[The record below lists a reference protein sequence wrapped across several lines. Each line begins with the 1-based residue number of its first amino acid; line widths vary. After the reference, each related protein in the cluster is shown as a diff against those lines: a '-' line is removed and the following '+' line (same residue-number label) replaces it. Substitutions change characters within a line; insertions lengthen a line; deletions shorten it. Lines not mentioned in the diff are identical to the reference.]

1 MHKFIKENTEGEWYG
16 RLLAE
21 ESVRVDYSVLSV
33 GVMTLG
39 LIMIV
44 EVVRHKIDHAAGQ
57 RPFPKAVIQG
67 VYSERKL
74 FGAQMSRI
82 ALSSHAVS
90 FSCTVA
96 TLGIVELLL
105 FMLSKYYTDLD
116 KEKYL
121 VFADI
126 HFALF
131 YTAILNAFQSVI
143 LAVVSHRVARQIW
156 VETEMLE
163 LSHYVEIREEFDQV
177 KAAMKQMGAQSDLG
191 LSSREIQMD
200 EDDSAFT
207 RKRFF
212 RSFMDRFRYPTLRRK
227 YNELLLQVRF
237 HELRVHFLQAYNL
250 PLTLKVSDYLLE
262 SQQYVLLKLVHVSS
276 IAWTLLTGAVNVM
289 YYVLGIVSYKVSDS
303 TIVGTALIWIFFWS
317 MALFVVIAAVVYRK
331 MESIFKK
338 IMIDK
343 TLWGVKNQQGDR
355 DQLREQQLR
364 LFYGSDPKLV
374 IAAIQFMQFG
384 YAVNLSVVIIF
395 WQEIDDGRIPMVTYP
410 LVIALCYTVFVHVT
424 ARVIP
429 QYTLCTNLGQLV
441 DEKRLHETLA
451 AFLLEESR
459 RQEADEKLA
468 NKQPYSLMNSREK
481 PEDHSL
487 NQETSQ
493 TDLSEIKSTTLL
505 RKDSS
510 IVSNHSVSNALL
522 MAELVKLDTNSLRM
536 NLPAEERNKITFR
549 QMERTSRRGRQKSL
563 SEGIATMVAMGNMP
577 LPNLSSK
584 PDQVKDD
591 SFISHSMEWK
601 KTNDRSAGSDTLKA
615 EDTLRDSLIARRRR
629 SHRLKTVS
637 DGVAAMTRM
646 QVNVSVHDL
655 SPVPEFHNGYS
666 PTRRIPSP
674 VITKL
679 RSISM
684 VNGAHSNTDA
694 DQLSVHS
701 DGGRSDIDDVPEV
714 EPARESN
721 SLPIP
726 AASLRK
732 RFKKFSL
739 SKKYIVLSNV
749 FGTLVAFFLVGQRV
763 ESFLH
768 SEGIVSEK
776 FVSFDFNNEHTFW
789 ALFVLF
795 ALFCVVDCAIMTTLN
810 PFGQQ
815 NHSTGEMKAFVA
827 ALLDFLLMSA
837 CLVLFI
843 VAEVKRC
850 CTSIES
856 DGLASDSVS
865 NFNAFRLLA
874 AESENDED
882 YYNNAAPC
890 SCPQFGHRVYGGL
903 GTIEPFTALVGLR
916 IFRHWAS
923 GHIVKRFLSFNQGKE
938 KEVIEKISADP
949 FAVFDDSTRN
959 GNFFGKSHNLPR
971 DEIRGTAAE
980 LWKAAVGEHPE
991 VARKYGEFSSEILKI
1006 MLGMSLEH
1014 HGILL
1019 KGSSSLRGFGDD
1031 QSSSSAVQ
1039 KGQAIPF
1046 SKSQEVSLAGPAGK
1060 TSAKVTSAFE
1070 SIGHG
1075 PTFDDEETA
1084 TPPAAFRKDD
1094 RGAST
1099 SKISSEIVFRSPGAQ
1114 LVRSMRRCDRKLLP
1128 ILNRWTVVD
1137 VVLTR
1142 FEIVYF
1148 EILHAEESARR
1159 DDAVRKALKATKGGK
1174 SLRLCDVAKGR
1185 RIIGRL
1191 EISEIECMTV
1201 QRHIGAVDTADE
1213 EKNRPDTDVRTVEYW
1228 KDAPVSSV
1236 QFSRP
1241 YRWNQIRQDQL
1252 HIKTIHG
1259 RTLCLRFYSDLES
1272 TELGA
1277 KHVTNNATIEKNNAF
1292 QWVQTIGRFC
1302 GPDQLKQHLPH
1313 FGDGTDDEL
1322 RDYLVEH
1329 HHTHDE
1335 IDKLGPRRSSTGDP
1349 RGLLGRKTGKV
1360 ENSDSPMKRSFRMS
1374 FPRLSSLEELDNTKS
1389 QNGVNPANPQPEQNA
1404 PAQLVDVH
1412 VASTRTAQVE
1422 YGDAKDT
1429 TGDKLWSAEQGI
1441 VSTHL

>member
-1 MHKFIKENTEGEWYG
+1 MYKFIKENDERYG
-16 RLLAE
+16 RILAE

-67 VYSERKL
+67 VYSEL
-74 FGAQMSRI
+74 
-82 ALSSHAVS
+82 
-90 FSCTVA
+90 A

-177 KAAMKQMGAQSDLG
+177 KAAMKEMGAQSDLG

-207 RKRFF
+207 TKRFF

-227 YNELLLQVRF
+227 YNELLIQVRF

-262 SQQYVLLKLVHVSS
+262 SQQHVLLKLVHVSS

-338 IMIDK
+338 IMVDK
-343 TLWGVKNQQGDR
+343 TLWGLIKQQGNL
-355 DQLREQQLR
+355 DQLREQQLS

-395 WQEIDDGRIPMVTYP
+395 WQEIDDGRIPMVVYL
-410 LVIALCYTVFVHVT
+410 LVIAVCYTVFVHVT

-459 RQEADEKLA
+459 RQEADEKIA
-468 NKQPYSLMNSREK
+468 NKHPQKPMNSGEK
-481 PEDHSL
+481 SEDHTL
-487 NQETSQ
+487 NEETSQ
-493 TDLSEIKSTTLL
+493 SDLSEVKPTTLS
-505 RKDSS
+505 RT
-510 IVSNHSVSNALL
+510 ISNRSVSNALL

-536 NLPAEERNKITFR
+536 NLPTEERNKITFR

-563 SEGIATMVAMGNMP
+563 SEGIATMIAMGNMP
-577 LPNLSSK
+577 LPNHSSK

-591 SFISHSMEWK
+591 SFIPHSVEWK
-601 KTNDRSAGSDTLKA
+601 KANYRSQDSETLKA

-646 QVNVSVHDL
+646 QANLSVNGL

-666 PTRRIPSP
+666 STRRIPSP
-674 VITKL
+674 VVTKL
-679 RSISM
+679 SSISL
-684 VNGAHSNTDA
+684 SNDVHNKMDT

-701 DGGRSDIDDVPEV
+701 DGGHSDIDDVPEV
-714 EPARESN
+714 EPAKES
-721 SLPIP
+721 SYLPTP
-726 AASLRK
+726 ATSLRK
-732 RFKKFSL
+732 RFKKFTL

-795 ALFCVVDCAIMTTLN
+795 ALFCVVDCAILTTLN

-815 NHSTGEMKAFVA
+815 DQPTGEMKALVA
-827 ALLDFLLMSA
+827 ALLDFLLMST
-837 CLVLFI
+837 CLILFI

-856 DGLASDSVS
+856 EGLASDSIS
-865 NFNAFRLLA
+865 SFNALRLLA
-874 AESENDED
+874 AEPENDED
-882 YYNNAAPC
+882 YFNTAAPC
-890 SCPQFGHRVYGGL
+890 SCPKFGHRAYSGL

-916 IFRHWAS
+916 IFRHWAA
-923 GHIVKRFLSFNQGKE
+923 GLIVKRILSLNHGKVKE
-938 KEVIEKISADP
+938 KEIIERISADP

-959 GNFFGKSHNLPR
+959 RNFFGKSHDLPCE
-971 DEIRGTAAE
+971 EIRGTAAE

-1006 MLGMSLEH
+1006 MLGMSLSELGNGNQ
-1014 HGILL
+1014 GILL
-1019 KGSSSLRGFGDD
+1019 NESSRLLGLGDDASSSFTLQNRHAT
-1031 QSSSSAVQ
+1031 QV
-1039 KGQAIPF
+1039 
-1046 SKSQEVSLAGPAGK
+1046 SKTHETSITGPAGK
-1060 TSAKVTSAFE
+1060 TSVKVTSAFE
-1070 SIGHG
+1070 SIGHKSN
-1075 PTFDDEETA
+1075 PDDEETS
-1084 TPPAAFRKDD
+1084 TPPAVFQKDD
-1094 RGAST
+1094 LVAS
-1099 SKISSEIVFRSPGAQ
+1099 SNKIPSEIVFRSPGAQ

-1148 EILHAEESARR
+1148 EILNADEAAKR
-1159 DDAVRKALKATKGGK
+1159 DDPVRKVLKATKGGK
-1174 SLRLCDVAKGR
+1174 GLRLCDVAKGR

-1191 EISEIECMTV
+1191 EISEIESMTV
-1201 QRHIGAVDTADE
+1201 QRHIGTVDTADN
-1213 EKNRPDTDVRTVEYW
+1213 EKIRPDTDVWAVEYW

-1241 YRWNQIRQDQL
+1241 YRWNQIRDQL

-1259 RTLCLRFYSDLES
+1259 RTLCLRFYSDLER

-1277 KHVTNNATIEKNNAF
+1277 NRVTNNAAIDKNNAF

-1302 GPDQLKQHLPH
+1302 GRDQLKQHLPH

-1322 RDYLVEH
+1322 RDYLVEQ
-1329 HHTHDE
+1329 HDAHEE
-1335 IDKLGPRRSSTGDP
+1335 IDKMGPRRGSTGDL
-1349 RGLLGRKTGKV
+1349 RGLLGKKSGKA
-1360 ENSDSPMKRSFRMS
+1360 ENTDSPMKRSFRMS
-1374 FPRLSSLEELDNTKS
+1374 FPRLSSLEELDHAK
-1389 QNGVNPANPQPEQNA
+1389 NGDTVTNVQTELDA
-1404 PAQLVDVH
+1404 PVQLVDVN
-1412 VASTRTAQVE
+1412 TRTTQVE
-1422 YGDAKDT
+1422 FGDAEDAI
-1429 TGDKLWSAEQGI
+1429 GVKLSSIEQGI
-1441 VSTHL
+1441 VSTRL